1 MFKKASKRINEKNHT
16 VLVLKQR
23 RFLKNA
29 EKTNDSS
36 DALWKAPLKIITKSS
51 FPNTH
56 TTLLMNEK
64 ECEIDLGEINS
75 SDYILLNSNYEGF
88 YRCFY
93 SKEMLTNIVNELKES
108 SELFGTS
115 LDRIAILND
124 AFALVNK

>member
-1 MFKKASKRINEKNHT
+1 
-16 VLVLKQR
+16 
-23 RFLKNA
+23 
-29 EKTNDSS
+29 
-36 DALWKAPLKIITKSS
+36 
-51 FPNTH
+51 
-56 TTLLMNEK
+56 MNEK